1 MRGATGMWVIFK
13 PKQADTSSLS
23 TSLLQKY
30 YPQRNKTL
38 EIIQWLMSGRHSG
51 YEPGGRRFE
60 SFRAR
65 QKTKRPPLVGA
76 VVFFDTP
83 GTIRT

>member
-76 VVFFDTP
+76 VAFFDTP